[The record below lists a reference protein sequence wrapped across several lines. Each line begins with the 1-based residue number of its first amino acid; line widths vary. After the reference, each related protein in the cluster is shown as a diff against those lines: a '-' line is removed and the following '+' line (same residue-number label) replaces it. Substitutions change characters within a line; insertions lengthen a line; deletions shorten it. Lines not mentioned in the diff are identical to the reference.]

1 MKSQP
6 NPIEVTLNNGQ
17 SVKYGRDE
25 LISWKQV
32 FRDPKIEGGTH
43 LYVTTRR
50 SGEIHYKPSEWE
62 RVTVI
67 NDGVYS

>member
-17 SVKYGRDE
+17 SVKYGRDD
-25 LISWKQV
+25 LISWRKV
-32 FRDPKIEGGTH
+32 DRDPEIEGGTH
-43 LYVTTRR
+43 LYVTTRH
-50 SGEIHYKPSEWE
+50 SGEIHYNPGEWE